1 MRAKQILYSIYLA
14 VLEHEQITT
23 VRKYR
28 FRIMLNYDLFFF
40 LFKNKT
46 KNRQIQFLNIL
57 FNLYETSLIF
67 LVFHKILASCKQNG
81 CMGAYKVID
90 LEQFPVRISTDKAP
104 TPLTKYGIYYFF
116 FCHSRFFLSFFL
128 CTALSDS

>member
-1 MRAKQILYSIYLA
+1 MHAKQILYVIYVT

-28 FRIMLNYDLFFF
+28 FRIMLNYDLFFLFFF
-40 LFKNKT
+40 LT
-46 KNRQIQFLNIL
+46 KNRQIQFLIIL

-67 LVFHKILASCKQNG
+67 LVFHKIFASCKQNG